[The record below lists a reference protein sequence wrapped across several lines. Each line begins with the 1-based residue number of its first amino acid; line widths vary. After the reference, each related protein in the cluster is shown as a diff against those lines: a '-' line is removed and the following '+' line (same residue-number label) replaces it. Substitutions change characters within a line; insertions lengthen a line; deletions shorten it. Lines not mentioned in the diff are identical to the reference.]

1 MLLASRSDSVR
12 DREQAVSTP
21 ICFIADGRIWATG
34 IYTHIPD
41 RYVAMVSVST
51 ERQTGMLSIEAAAAG
66 RVSSQ
71 NADVS
76 EEARLSKRL
85 SSLGKQSRW
94 AGALMELMGVRL
106 TQLTHTS
113 SHNALA
119 AACGKSQAWEVALG
133 LIGDAWHRSLRL
145 NAITFGAGA
154 LACQVT
160 AAWRRCTQ
168 LLSNAREMSTQVN
181 VVFCT
186 ALLHACGRASGEGK
200 WAFAVL
206 DLMRAEAMQLTEV
219 SFGAA
224 MSACAPEGQRQ
235 EALVLFKD
243 SQQMGPN
250 LHCCNAFLTSL
261 EKGGRAEQAMELL
274 KSMERAGEGSDWP
287 WPRPDVVSYSAVISA
302 CEKSGLWVEAWD
314 LLWRMRAKH
323 VQPNAISFSAVIS
336 AFEKGGQGQ
345 LALHVLRMMQ
355 ACSERPNVIS
365 YGAAISACE
374 KAASWTQAQAL
385 LDEMVV
391 VRLEPNLVCF
401 NAMLSSLMEA
411 GKAVMATRLLNS
423 MRENSSQPDIISYS
437 IAITSCSRMQ
447 QWLES
452 VEILA
457 GMAEQELDPTCIAYE
472 ATFAA
477 CEAHGKLEFLCLLD
491 PMSEQAVRSCRSL
504 GHRATHHAR

>member
-1 MLLASRSDSVR
+1 M
-12 DREQAVSTP
+12 STS
-21 ICFIADGRIWATG
+21 IFFIAAIAHGRISATG
-34 IYTHIPD
+34 LNTFIPA
-41 RYVAMVSVST
+41 RYVARVSVST
-51 ERQTGMLSIEAAAAG
+51 AREAGMLSIEAAAAG

-71 NADVS
+71 HADVS

-94 AGALMELMGVRL
+94 AGALLELMGVRL
-106 TQLTHTS
+106 TQLTQIS

-119 AACGKSQAWEVALG
+119 AACGKSQAWETALG
-133 LIGDAWHRSLRL
+133 LIGDARHQSLRL

-160 AAWRRCTQ
+160 AFWRRCTQ
-168 LLSNAREMSTQVN
+168 LLSTARQMSTQVN
-181 VVFCT
+181 VVCCT

-206 DLMRAEAMQLTEV
+206 DFMRTEAMQLTEV

-224 MSACAPEGQRQ
+224 MSACAPEGQWQ
-235 EALVLFKD
+235 DALVLFKD
-243 SQQMGPN
+243 AQQMGPS

-261 EKGGRAEQAMELL
+261 EKGRRAEQAMELL
-274 KSMERAGEGSDWP
+274 KRMERAEDSKLP

-302 CEKSGLWVEAWD
+302 CEKCGRWTDAWD
-314 LLWRMRAKH
+314 LLWRMQARH

-336 AFEKGGQGQ
+336 SFEKGGQGQ
-345 LALHVLRMMQ
+345 LALQVLRMMPV
-355 ACSERPNVIS
+355 CSARPNVIS
-365 YGAAISACE
+365 YGAAISAFE
-374 KAASWTQAQAL
+374 KAAMWKQAQAL
-385 LDEMVV
+385 LEEMVGV
-391 VRLEPNLVCF
+391 QLEPNLVCF

-411 GKAVMATRLLNS
+411 GKAEMARRLLSS

-437 IAITSCSRMQ
+437 ITITSCSRKQ
-447 QWLES
+447 QWRES

-457 GMAEQELDPTCIAYE
+457 GMAEQELGPTCIAYE
-472 ATFAA
+472 AAFAA

-491 PMSEQAVRSCRSL
+491 PMSEQAVQSCRLL
-504 GHRATHHAR
+504 GDRETHHAM